1 MYNEEITEEI
11 KMLYQKLFTA
21 KEKQNRKY
29 GNKKYMRHI
38 ETKLNI
44 CS

>member
-11 KMLYQKLFTA
+11 KMLYQKLFPA

-29 GNKKYMRHI
+29 RNKKIH
-38 ETKLNI
+38 ETYRNKIQNF
-44 CS
+44 